1 MANNFDS
8 ASKKIQDLMTLYTQ
22 LDSLPSRS
30 RWRFEPKYDMRNTCA
45 FVFAHQTGDASKRY
59 EVLNELSRVL
69 YKAGI
74 KNSIQAREG
83 IMADVIVEPEYA
95 ELARKMFA
103 RYQTNNPDA
112 SKVNNALLEQ
122 EWLRQRQK

>member
-8 ASKKIQDLMTLYTQ
+8 ASKKIQDLMTLYAQ
-22 LDSLPSRS
+22 LDNLPSRS
-30 RWRFEPKYDMRNTCA
+30 RWHFEPKYDMRNTCA

-83 IMADVIVEPEYA
+83 IMADVVVDPGHA

-103 RYQTNNPDA
+103 RYQSDNRGVAKNNI
-112 SKVNNALLEQ
+112 ALLEQ
-122 EWLRQRQK
+122 EWLRQCQK